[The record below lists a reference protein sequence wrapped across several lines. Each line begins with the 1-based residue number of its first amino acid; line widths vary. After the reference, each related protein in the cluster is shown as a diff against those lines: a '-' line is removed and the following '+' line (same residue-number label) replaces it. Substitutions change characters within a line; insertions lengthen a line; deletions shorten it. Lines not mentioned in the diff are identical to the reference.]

1 LRLHEGLSLEDGD
14 GSGAETETATV
25 ATLSNVV
32 FEAPHANQVSHL
44 STDGLTRG
52 QSEKAVN
59 DRLNR
64 VSYIQFQT
72 NQISH
77 GDEKPQIPGSTTA
90 NVVVQV
96 SIHDK
101 SPEGTKLGS
110 TSGTLFRLSTLALE
124 IAC

>member
-1 LRLHEGLSLEDGD
+1 
-14 GSGAETETATV
+14 V
-25 ATLSNVV
+25 ATLSSVE
-32 FEAPHANQVSHL
+32 FEAPHAKQVSHL

-52 QSEKAVN
+52 QSEQTVN
-59 DRLNR
+59 DRLYR
-64 VSYIQFQT
+64 VANTQLQT

-90 NVVVQV
+90 NVVVHV
-96 SIHDK
+96 SVHDK

-110 TSGTLFRLSTLALE
+110 TSGTLFRLSALALE